1 LIAYSLIKRQKNTLL
16 VFREMPD
23 YDVIVAGGSISG
35 LLAAREIAAGDLS
48 VAVLEEDSEI
58 GTPEHCGGVVSTSGI
73 HNLGIVPDIK
83 AIENSSITH
92 AKIFSHSSCF
102 EISAAKQKIIVLD
115 RRAFDKQIAYQAQ
128 NNGAEI
134 RVKCAMRSFGK
145 QDDEYLV
152 KTSEGDLSCEYFV
165 DARGVGSLISRN
177 REGVLQS
184 AQYEIYA
191 SWIEPDTIEVAFDS
205 QLYPGFFA
213 WIIPTGRARGK
224 VGVAG
229 RRINAASALQY
240 YLDSKGKHSVMR
252 KIYAPIWINGP
263 LKSFVTDRTI
273 IVGDAAGQSKP
284 TTAGGIYSCGM
295 AGVLA
300 GRALVN
306 SAEQSNSDRKEKQ
319 LLLLKH
325 YESKWLSMFKAEFDK
340 MLLVR
345 RLFERMDNRAI
356 DDLINAIPPEVIQE
370 ASSDGDFDFHS
381 SAVARILGAKG
392 AARMA
397 KALFGNEIRRLLP
410 ES

>member
-1 LIAYSLIKRQKNTLL
+1 
-16 VFREMPD
+16 MPD

-83 AIENSSITH
+83 TIENSSITH

-102 EISAAKQKIIVLD
+102 EISAAKQKVIVLD

-128 NNGAEI
+128 NKGAEI
-134 RVKCAMRSFGK
+134 RVKCSMRSFGK

-252 KIYAPIWINGP
+252 KIYAPIWIYGP

-319 LLLLKH
+319 LLLLKY

>member
-1 LIAYSLIKRQKNTLL
+1 
-16 VFREMPD
+16 MPD

-83 AIENSSITH
+83 TIENSSITH

-102 EISAAKQKIIVLD
+102 EISAAKQKVIVLD

-128 NNGAEI
+128 NKGAEI
-134 RVKCAMRSFGK
+134 RVKCSMRSFGK

-319 LLLLKH
+319 LLLLKY

>member
-1 LIAYSLIKRQKNTLL
+1 
-16 VFREMPD
+16 MPD

-48 VAVLEEDSEI
+48 VVVLEEDSEI

-83 AIENSSITH
+83 TIENSSITH

-102 EISAAKQKIIVLD
+102 EISAAKQKVIVLD

-128 NNGAEI
+128 NKGAEI
-134 RVKCAMRSFGK
+134 RVKCSMRSFGK

-240 YLDSKGKHSVMR
+240 YLNSKGKHSVMR
-252 KIYAPIWINGP
+252 KIYAPIWTNGP
-263 LKSFVTDRTI
+263 LKSFVSDRTI

-306 SAEQSNSDRKEKQ
+306 SAEQSNSDQKEKQ
-319 LLLLKH
+319 LLLLKY